1 MILSSARPHDP
12 VYVDRTVEVIRTLA
26 AKYGSP
32 PYSDTVTMIEL
43 LNEPAISVS
52 DEMAKVTKQYYLDA
66 YEAARWPW
74 GREAGN
80 QTDLIIVFHDGFREL
95 MYWDGF
101 LTGDGFEKV
110 WIDDHYYQVFGV
122 RDGNVT
128 AEQHIRVGSDLSL
141 DDPTSRPNHAVPC

>member
-101 LTGDGFEKV
+101 LTGDEFEKV

-122 RDGNVT
+122 
-128 AEQHIRVGSDLSL
+128 IVGSSKDKSL
-141 DDPTSRPNHAVPC
+141 PTRMCCSAVTLASLTPNTW